1 MFFLIFPAH
10 GNQFAAGIPDEMARS
25 DWLRGLALRKLKAG
39 TLRQE
44 AAFVVGVVVFVA
56 VGATGQDMGW
66 LGSHGFNSRQ
76 PK

>member
-25 DWLRGLALRKLKAG
+25 DWLRGLALGKLKAG

-44 AAFVVGVVVFVA
+44 TAFVIRVVVFVA
-56 VGATGQDMGW
+56 VGATGQDVGW
-66 LGSHGFNSRQ
+66 LCTHSFIGSS
-76 PK
+76 